1 MVNIDNKQVKLQVW
15 DTAGQESFKSI
26 TRSYYRGAHGALL
39 VYDITRRET
48 FDHLK
53 EWLQEVREHSNKE
66 IVIMLIGNKSDLDS
80 KRAVSVDE
88 GTQFAQN
95 NGLFFMETSA
105 KTSDNV
111 DEAFLETARK
121 IYSKVREG
129 VQLEPTSPK
138 VKTTTVVPEEEK
150 GGCC

>member
-1 MVNIDNKQVKLQVW
+1 
-15 DTAGQESFKSI
+15 
-26 TRSYYRGAHGALL
+26 
-39 VYDITRRET
+39 
-48 FDHLK
+48 
-53 EWLQEVREHSNKE
+53 
-66 IVIMLIGNKSDLDS
+66 
-80 KRAVSVDE
+80 
-88 GTQFAQN
+88 
-95 NGLFFMETSA
+95 METSA

-138 VKTTTVVPEEEK
+138 VKTTVSKNYFKTQKFFLFLKFHFKIQQTVVPEEEK